1 VWDVQTQE
9 RQGGPFEDHN
19 AALLTMLFD
28 PNDDTLI
35 SFGSDGSR
43 VSRKVGSEAIRREEP
58 PVEGLALRSFSVGGN
73 EPRAVASEA
82 SAVSEPTRV
91 LLWDRP
97 FDLERAPRIWT
108 RRDAVRSLALHPTD
122 GSVVIGGL
130 GGRIERWRPPAEDTE
145 SLWEKSAVYA
155 ISVLALSPNGR
166 WLASDT
172 DGGVIVWDLSTR
184 QRLFEERRGSKDEPV
199 AFSRD
204 SQTLILGPR
213 NIGLDL
219 ALWLKRACALVNRN
233 LTWAEWDLYLGHLE
247 YRPICDHVDLDANE
261 LLQYVNALAAR
272 GQRERIAPLL
282 ERASELAVDRGDET
296 NDNICRTAG
305 LLALGSRVMAA
316 CDRAVAGCRAAS
328 VCARYRDH
336 RAVARAQAGEFR
348 DAAED
353 LKVQIASLEAT
364 NPTASHNEIERRNT
378 WIRELASDR
387 NPFDDEALTALR
399 LE

>member
-1 VWDVQTQE
+1 MA
-9 RQGGPFEDHN
+9 GGWHP
-19 AALLTMLFD
+19 TR
-28 PNDDTLI
+28 T
-35 SFGSDGSR
+35 
-43 VSRKVGSEAIRREEP
+43 
-58 PVEGLALRSFSVGGN
+58 
-73 EPRAVASEA
+73 
-82 SAVSEPTRV
+82 AVSSCG
-91 LLWDRP
+91 
-97 FDLERAPRIWT
+97 I
-108 RRDAVRSLALHPTD
+108 
-122 GSVVIGGL
+122 
-130 GGRIERWRPPAEDTE
+130 
-145 SLWEKSAVYA
+145 
-155 ISVLALSPNGR
+155 
-166 WLASDT
+166 
-172 DGGVIVWDLSTR
+172 STR

-364 NPTASHNEIERRNT
+364 NPTASQDEIERRNT